1 MPTSALAMTWSQLTG
16 SVVHDVPETPT
27 PVIGE
32 QSKPMGT
39 LTPWRTTPMA
49 PRRLVMLCELELWTE
64 SQQAWVCASDVV
76 ATARMVAAVS
86 LENIILL
93 RVVELGL

>member
-1 MPTSALAMTWSQLTG
+1 MPTSEPENIWSQLTG

-39 LTPWRTTPMA
+39 LTPWRTTPMTLK
-49 PRRLVMLCELELWTE
+49 RLAMLGELELWTE
-64 SQQAWVCASDVV
+64 SQHAWVCANDVV
-76 ATARMVAAVS
+76 ATARMVAAAS
-86 LENIILL
+86 LKNII
-93 RVVELGL
+93 VVESS